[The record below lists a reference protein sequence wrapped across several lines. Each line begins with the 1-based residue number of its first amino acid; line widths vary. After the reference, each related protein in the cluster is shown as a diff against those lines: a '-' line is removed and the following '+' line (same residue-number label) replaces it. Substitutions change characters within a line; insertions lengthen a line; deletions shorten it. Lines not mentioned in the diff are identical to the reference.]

1 MSTFLYRTN
10 KVQAVFDYAA
20 IARDFTILLV
30 EPKDSDGG
38 SDEHSPFYQNPIL
51 DVLVQDAKALASVYT
66 QGRCM
71 AIFSKDSS
79 NFSAILAKLFRR
91 YTAYHIKVLDR
102 ASLLSPFVRH
112 RLFGY
117 ADRHLLRLLL
127 ASVCNYQTKEI
138 QYHNVLGQIY
148 LPMECKEDKA
158 GHKTCVCLHV
168 SVTPGMYLNLGVT
181 SFRQIDPTKIPKA
194 PLYLIEK
201 DSMRRY
207 LGSPSRIPKEK
218 RANLFCQ
225 RSSRFT
231 HNVIPF
237 LDISSRAALREMKVG
252 RFMEFMDEAR
262 RRLAPYLSFS
272 FVEQPFIRIGDN
284 MKSSPSLGPANWNFV
299 DLIQNPLSALI
310 TNLFLEY
317 LRNQYPEYTITP
329 CNKVDPDVPTLLLF
343 HNRRYYRHDKQG
355 KHEEDVSLPYRANLR
370 TQGITLEALCEIFKI
385 KKKKPAMPDKD
396 LHEKQKSWDE
406 TLRPLLAKLQS
417 ELRIKEDIQNR
428 RFTVFHPQE
437 YLSEPW
443 TYVLPQKETRQDPAN
458 PKKKCTFFHFYEL
471 VMDPGTEAIEFRY
484 FNEASEG
491 LSRLEVRMIEDTKA
505 FYDSG
510 KHGLGIRL
518 NYNETLDGFVC
529 PGKTPEMSYM
539 IIRTN
544 SFLLPDYTDMPM
556 ADLEYEIPAKE
567 LFDAFEQEIAQSS
580 DAVYQAELRGWLE
593 QIAAKQMEQGVTDL
607 SLQLIKDAFKQTKAV
622 VPPSAKKGAEV
633 MPKEKSKPRGMN
645 GIIGTR
651 LNEFIGRITNGHYLF
666 TPKGEKNLQKYL
678 MDGHLL
684 GHACRLSRPVFYKE
698 QLEEMRDGIGYVA
711 GYNTSNGRY
720 TIDRAM
726 IIRVLLPSERNQM
739 VSDDLL
745 TTYFL
750 QLTVHYVR
758 TGYYTVLPFPFKYLR
773 EYARYYNACQN
784 IEVEAEDDEG
794 EEDEDDEDDVR
805 DEE

>member
-1 MSTFLYRTN
+1 M
-10 KVQAVFDYAA
+10 
-20 IARDFTILLV
+20 
-30 EPKDSDGG
+30 
-38 SDEHSPFYQNPIL
+38 
-51 DVLVQDAKALASVYT
+51 
-66 QGRCM
+66 
-71 AIFSKDSS
+71 
-79 NFSAILAKLFRR
+79 
-91 YTAYHIKVLDR
+91 
-102 ASLLSPFVRH
+102 LS
-112 RLFGY
+112 
-117 ADRHLLRLLL
+117 
-127 ASVCNYQTKEI
+127 
-138 QYHNVLGQIY
+138 
-148 LPMECKEDKA
+148 
-158 GHKTCVCLHV
+158 
-168 SVTPGMYLNLGVT
+168 
-181 SFRQIDPTKIPKA
+181 
-194 PLYLIEK
+194 
-201 DSMRRY
+201 
-207 LGSPSRIPKEK
+207 
-218 RANLFCQ
+218 
-225 RSSRFT
+225 
-231 HNVIPF
+231 
-237 LDISSRAALREMKVG
+237 
-252 RFMEFMDEAR
+252 
-262 RRLAPYLSFS
+262 
-272 FVEQPFIRIGDN
+272 
-284 MKSSPSLGPANWNFV
+284 
-299 DLIQNPLSALI
+299 
-310 TNLFLEY
+310 
-317 LRNQYPEYTITP
+317 
-329 CNKVDPDVPTLLLF
+329 
-343 HNRRYYRHDKQG
+343 
-355 KHEEDVSLPYRANLR
+355 
-370 TQGITLEALCEIFKI
+370 
-385 KKKKPAMPDKD
+385 
-396 LHEKQKSWDE
+396 
-406 TLRPLLAKLQS
+406 
-417 ELRIKEDIQNR
+417 
-428 RFTVFHPQE
+428 
-437 YLSEPW
+437 
-443 TYVLPQKETRQDPAN
+443 QKETRQDPAN

-645 GIIGTR
+645 DIIGTR

-739 VSDDLL
+739 VSDGLL

>member
-30 EPKDSDGG
+30 EPKEPDDG

-51 DVLVQDAKALASVYT
+51 DVLVHDAKALASVYT

-71 AIFSKDSS
+71 AIFLKDSS
-79 NFSAILAKLFRR
+79 KFSAILAKLSRR

-237 LDISSRAALREMKVG
+237 LDISSRAALRETKVG
-252 RFMEFMDEAR
+252 RFMEFMAEVS
-262 RRLAPYLSFS
+262 RRLAPYLSIS
-272 FVEQPFIRIGDN
+272 FVEQPFIRIGDK
-284 MKSSPSLGPANWNFV
+284 MKSPPALGPANWNLV
-299 DLIQNPLSALI
+299 DLIQSPLSAL
-310 TNLFLEY
+310 TMNLFLEY
-317 LRNQYPEYTITP
+317 LLNQYPEYTITP
-329 CNKVDPDVPTLLLF
+329 CSKVDPDVPTLLLF

-385 KKKKPAMPDKD
+385 KKKPAMPDKD

-428 RFTVFHPQE
+428 RFTVFHPQD

-443 TYVLPQKETRQDPAN
+443 IYVLPQKETRYDPAN
-458 PKKKCTFFHFYEL
+458 PKKKKNFFHFYEL
-471 VMDPGTEAIEFRY
+471 IMDPSTEAIAFRY

-491 LSRLEVRMIEDTKA
+491 LSRPEAKMVEDTKA
-505 FYDSG
+505 FYDYG

-529 PGKTPEMSYM
+529 PGKAPEMSYM

-544 SFLLPDYTDMPM
+544 SFLMPDYTDMPM
-556 ADLEYEIPAKE
+556 ADLKYEIPAKE

-580 DAVYQAELRGWLE
+580 DAIYQAELRGWLE

-622 VPPSAKKGAEV
+622 VLPSAKTGSEATPE
-633 MPKEKSKPRGMN
+633 EKSKPRRMN
-645 GIIGTR
+645 GTIGTQ
-651 LNEFIGRITNGHYLF
+651 LNQFIGRVTNGHYLF
-666 TPKGEKNLQKYL
+666 TPKGEKDLQKYL

-711 GYNTSNGRY
+711 GCNTSNSHY
-720 TIDRAM
+720 TIPRAM
-726 IIRVLLPSERNQM
+726 IIRVILPSEWNQT
-739 VSDDLL
+739 VSDDLF
-745 TTYFL
+745 TTYFS

-794 EEDEDDEDDVR
+794 EEDEENVMDDE
-805 DEE
+805 

>member
-30 EPKDSDGG
+30 EPKELDDG

-51 DVLVQDAKALASVYT
+51 DVLVHDAKALASVYT

-71 AIFSKDSS
+71 AIFLKDSS
-79 NFSAILAKLFRR
+79 KFSAILAKLSRR

-237 LDISSRAALREMKVG
+237 LDISSRAALRETKVG
-252 RFMEFMDEAR
+252 RFMEFMAEVS
-262 RRLAPYLSFS
+262 RRLAPYLSIS
-272 FVEQPFIRIGDN
+272 FVEQPFIRIGDK
-284 MKSSPSLGPANWNFV
+284 MKSPPALGPANWNFV
-299 DLIQNPLSALI
+299 NLIQSPLSALA
-310 TNLFLEY
+310 TKLFLEY
-317 LRNQYPEYTITP
+317 LRNQYPEYKITL
-329 CNKVDPDVPTLLLF
+329 CSEVDPEVPTLLLF
-343 HNRRYYRHDKQG
+343 HDRRYYRHDKQG
-355 KHEEDVSLPYRANLR
+355 KLEEDVSLPYRANLR
-370 TQGITLEALCEIFKI
+370 SQGLTLEALCEIFRLNM
-385 KKKKPAMPDKD
+385 KKPAMPDKD
-396 LHEKQKSWDE
+396 LHEKQKAWDG
-406 TLRPLLAKLQS
+406 TLRPLLAKIQS

-443 TYVLPQKETRQDPAN
+443 TYVLPQKETRQDSAN
-458 PKKKCTFFHFYEL
+458 PKKKKTFFHFYEL
-471 VMDPGTEAIEFRY
+471 IMDPGTEAIAFRY

-491 LSRLEVRMIEDTKA
+491 LSRSEAKMVEDTKA
-505 FYDSG
+505 FYDYG

-518 NYNETLDGFVC
+518 NYNETLDGFIC
-529 PGKTPEMSYM
+529 PGKDLAMSYM

-556 ADLEYEIPAKE
+556 ADLKYEIPAKE

-580 DAVYQAELRGWLE
+580 DAIYQAELRGWLE

-711 GYNTSNGRY
+711 GSNTSNSRY
-720 TIDRAM
+720 TIPRAM
-726 IIRVLLPSERNQM
+726 IIRVILPSERNQ
-739 VSDDLL
+739 VISDEMFK
-745 TTYFL
+745 TYFS
-750 QLTVHYVR
+750 QLTVHYVK

-773 EYARYYNACQN
+773 EYARYYNACQS
-784 IEVEAEDDEG
+784 IEVETGDDED
-794 EEDEDDEDDVR
+794 EEDEMDDE
-805 DEE
+805 

>member
-1 MSTFLYRTN
+1 MSTFFYRTN

-30 EPKDSDGG
+30 EPKEPDDG

-71 AIFSKDSS
+71 AIFPKDSS
-79 NFSAILAKLFRR
+79 KFSAILAKLSRR

-148 LPMECKEDKA
+148 LPMEIKEDKA
-158 GHKTCVCLHV
+158 GYKTCVCLHV
-168 SVTPGMYLNLGVT
+168 SVTAGMYLSLGVT
-181 SFRQIDPTKIPKA
+181 SFRQIDPTNIPKG

-207 LGSPSRIPKEK
+207 LGSRSRIPKEEQ
-218 RANLFCQ
+218 AILFCQ
-225 RSSRFT
+225 KSSRFT
-231 HNVIPF
+231 HNTIPF
-237 LDISSRAALREMKVG
+237 LDISSRAALHETKVG
-252 RFMEFMDEAR
+252 RFMEFMDMAS
-262 RRLAPYLSFS
+262 RRLAPYLTIS
-272 FVEQPFIRIGDN
+272 FVEQPFIRIGDK
-284 MKSSPSLGPANWNFV
+284 MKNPPVLEPVSWNFV
-299 DLIQNPLSALI
+299 DLIQSPLSVL
-310 TNLFLEY
+310 TSKLFLEY
-317 LRNQYPEYTITP
+317 LQNQYPEYKITP
-329 CNKVDPDVPTLLLF
+329 CSEVNPEVPTLLLF
-343 HNRRYYRHDKQG
+343 HDRRYYRHDKQG
-355 KHEEDVSLPYRANLR
+355 KLVEDVSLPYRANLR
-370 TQGITLEALCEIFKI
+370 TQGITLEALCDIFRLKT
-385 KKKKPAMPDKD
+385 KKPTMPDKD
-396 LHEKQKSWDE
+396 LRKKQKMWDG

-428 RFTVFHPQE
+428 RFTVFHPQD

-443 TYVLPQKETRQDPAN
+443 TYVLPQKETRQDSAN
-458 PKKKCTFFHFYEL
+458 PKKKKTFFHFYEL
-471 VMDPGTEAIEFRY
+471 IMDPNTEAIAFRY

-491 LSRLEVRMIEDTKA
+491 LSRLEAKMIEDTKA
-505 FYDSG
+505 FYDFG
-510 KHGLGIRL
+510 KHSLGIRL

-529 PGKTPEMSYM
+529 PGKAPEMSYM

-556 ADLEYEIPAKE
+556 ADLEHEIPAKE

-580 DAVYQAELRGWLE
+580 DAIYQAELRGWLE

-726 IIRVLLPSERNQM
+726 IIRVLLPSDRNQM

-745 TTYFL
+745 TTYFS

-794 EEDEDDEDDVR
+794 EEDEENVMDDE
-805 DEE
+805 

>member
-20 IARDFTILLV
+20 IARNFTILLV
-30 EPKDSDGG
+30 EPKDPDGG

-71 AIFSKDSS
+71 AIFPKDSS
-79 NFSAILAKLFRR
+79 KFSAILAKLSRR
-91 YTAYHIKVLDR
+91 YTAYHIKVLDK

-181 SFRQIDPTKIPKA
+181 SFRQIDSTKIPKA

-207 LGSPSRIPKEK
+207 LGSPSRISKEK

-237 LDISSRAALREMKVG
+237 LDISSRAALHETKVG
-252 RFMEFMDEAR
+252 RFMEFMDMAS
-262 RRLAPYLSFS
+262 RRLAPYLTIS
-272 FVEQPFIRIGDN
+272 FVEQPFIRIGDK
-284 MKSSPSLGPANWNFV
+284 MKSPPSLGPANWNFV
-299 DLIQNPLSALI
+299 DLIQSPLSALI

-317 LRNQYPEYTITP
+317 LRNQYPEYKITL
-329 CNKVDPDVPTLLLF
+329 CSEVDPEVPTLLLF
-343 HNRRYYRHDKQG
+343 HDRRYYRHDKQG
-355 KHEEDVSLPYRANLR
+355 KLEEDVSLPYRANLR
-370 TQGITLEALCEIFKI
+370 SQGLTLEALCEIFRLNM
-385 KKKKPAMPDKD
+385 KKPAMPDKD
-396 LHEKQKSWDE
+396 LHEKQKSWDG
-406 TLRPLLAKLQS
+406 TLRPLLAKIQS

-491 LSRLEVRMIEDTKA
+491 LSRLEAKMIEDTKA
-505 FYDSG
+505 FYDFG

-529 PGKTPEMSYM
+529 PGKDPEMSYM

-544 SFLLPDYTDMPM
+544 SFLLPDYKELPM

-567 LFDAFEQEIAQSS
+567 LFDAFEHEIAQSS
-580 DAVYQAELRGWLE
+580 DAVYQAELSGWME
-593 QIAAKQMEQGVTDL
+593 QIAAKQMEQGLTDL

-622 VPPSAKKGAEV
+622 VLPSAKTGSEATPE
-633 MPKEKSKPRGMN
+633 EKSKPRRMN
-645 GIIGTR
+645 GTIGTQ
-651 LNEFIGRITNGHYLF
+651 LNQFIGRVTNGHYLF
-666 TPKGEKNLQKYL
+666 TSKGEKDLQKYL
-678 MDGHLL
+678 MDAHLL

-711 GYNTSNGRY
+711 GSNTSNSRY
-720 TIDRAM
+720 TIPRAI
-726 IIRVLLPSERNQM
+726 IIRVILPSERNQ
-739 VSDDLL
+739 VISDEMFK
-745 TTYFL
+745 TYFS
-750 QLTVHYVR
+750 QLTVHYVK

-773 EYARYYNACQN
+773 EYARYYNACQS
-784 IEVEAEDDEG
+784 IEVEAGDDED
-794 EEDEDDEDDVR
+794 EEDEMDDE
-805 DEE
+805 

>member
-71 AIFSKDSS
+71 AIFPKDSS
-79 NFSAILAKLFRR
+79 NFSAILAKLSRR
-91 YTAYHIKVLDR
+91 YTAYHIKVLDK

-237 LDISSRAALREMKVG
+237 LDISSRAALRETKVG